1 MGLRIRDK
9 AFECLKQSPDRRFT
23 AREIAVWIFETYP
36 EECREKR
43 ERSQASITP
52 LASDDHAFIQQLVAE
67 IGAHTVHIKKKYPQ
81 VKTIESRPRK
91 FYYTESSDDTEIEQV
106 EIKQTE
112 VKQAIVTPKLADK
125 NEPNDLT
132 EHDLYQKLSDYMF
145 SEDPTIYTKRI
156 DERRSKNTR
165 GANGNKW
172 LYPDL
177 VGAEV
182 LNKNWV
188 REIKECVKV
197 YSDKK
202 TKLWS
207 FEVKLKINRS
217 NLREAFFQTV
227 SNSSW
232 ANYGYLV
239 ASEIRGDAMSEL
251 RILASLHGI
260 GFIRLDVDDLSDSQI
275 LIPAKERAEID
286 WNTANRLAE
295 ENKDFEE
302 YIQHIR
308 QFYQTDIWKDK
319 DWDGKSL
326 PDKE

>member
-1 MGLRIRDK
+1 MKLNLTDK
-9 AFECLKQSPDRRFT
+9 VFEFLKQSPDRRFT
-23 AREIAVWIFETYP
+23 TREIAEWIFETYP
-36 EECREKR
+36 EECRKKR
-43 ERSQASITP
+43 ERSQASVRP
-52 LASDDHAFIQQLVAE
+52 LDSDDNAFITQLSAE
-67 IGAHTVHIKKKYPQ
+67 IGAHNVRIKKKHPQ
-81 VKTIESRPRK
+81 VKTIEGRPRK
-91 FYYTESSDDTEIEQV
+91 FYYTEASDDEEIEQL
-106 EIKQTE
+106 EIE
-112 VKQAIVTPKLADK
+112 VKQTVVTPKIADK
-125 NEPNDLT
+125 DAPIPLN
-132 EHDLYQKLSDYMF
+132 EHDLYQKLSDYLF

-182 LNKNWV
+182 LNENWV
-188 REIKECVKV
+188 HEIKECVKV

-232 ANYGYLV
+232 ANFGYLV
-239 ASEIRGDAMSEL
+239 ASEIRDDTMSEL

-260 GFIRLDVDDLSDSQI
+260 GFILLDVDYLPNSQI
-275 LIPAKERAEID
+275 VIPAKERVEVD
-286 WNTANRLAE
+286 WSTANRLAN
-295 ENKDFEE
+295 ENKDFKSYIKQITGIYKLDEIREE
-302 YIQHIR
+302 
-308 QFYQTDIWKDK
+308 

-326 PDKE
+326 RDKE

>member
-1 MGLRIRDK
+1 MGLK
-9 AFECLKQSPDRRFT
+9 LTEKVFECLKQNPEKRFLG
-23 AREIAVWIFETYP
+23 REIAQWVFDNYR
-36 EECREKR
+36 EESLKKL
-43 ERSQASITP
+43 ERSTGINTETELLGQ
-52 LASDDHAFIQQLVAE
+52 LAAE
-67 IGAHTVHIKKKYPQ
+67 IKHPFIRKKHPEIKVTAGP
-81 VKTIESRPRK
+81 PRK
-91 FYYTESSDDTEIEQV
+91 FYYTEASDDEEIEQIAV
-106 EIKQTE
+106 KQT
-112 VKQAIVTPKLADK
+112 APAPKTADK
-125 NEPNDLT
+125 NEPIPLN

-182 LNKNWV
+182 LNENWV

-217 NLREAFFQTV
+217 NLRESFFQTV

-232 ANYGYLV
+232 ANFGYLV
-239 ASEIRGDAMSEL
+239 ASEVRDDAMSEL

-326 PDKE
+326 RDKE

>member
-1 MGLRIRDK
+1 MKLNLTDK
-9 AFECLKQSPDRRFT
+9 VFKCLKQSPEQRFLT
-23 AREIAVWIFETYP
+23 REIAEWIFETYP
-36 EECREKR
+36 EECRKKR
-43 ERSQASITP
+43 ERSQASVRP
-52 LASDDHAFIQQLVAE
+52 LDSDDKAFITQLSAE
-67 IGAHTVHIKKKYPQ
+67 IGAHNVRIKKKYPQ
-81 VKTIESRPRK
+81 VKTIEGRPRK
-91 FYYTESSDDTEIEQV
+91 FYYTEASDDEEIEQV
-106 EIKQTE
+106 EVEQT
-112 VKQAIVTPKLADK
+112 APAPKTADK
-125 NEPNDLT
+125 DALIPLNEQA
-132 EHDLYQKLSDYMF
+132 LYQKLSDYLF

-156 DERRSKNTR
+156 DEKQSRNSR

-177 VGAEV
+177 VGVEV
-182 LNKNWV
+182 LNENWV
-188 REIKECVKV
+188 QEIKECVKV

-232 ANYGYLV
+232 ANFGYLV
-239 ASEIRGDAMSEL
+239 ASEVRDDAMSEL
-251 RILASLHGI
+251 RILTSLHGI
-260 GFIRLDVDDLSDSQI
+260 GFILLDVDDLSNSQI

-295 ENKDFEE
+295 ENTNFEE

-308 QFYQTDIWKDK
+308 QFYQTDVWKAK
-319 DWDGKSL
+319 DWDGKKL
-326 PDKE
+326 D

>member
-1 MGLRIRDK
+1 MKRISRTDQVFACLK
-9 AFECLKQSPDRRFT
+9 QKPNQRFTPREIAPLIFENYREECLK
-23 AREIAVWIFETYP
+23 
-36 EECREKR
+36 KL
-43 ERSQASITP
+43 ERSDGIHNEAELIEQ
-52 LASDDHAFIQQLVAE
+52 LAAE
-67 IGAHTVHIKKKYPQ
+67 INPSFVRNRYPQ
-81 VKTIESRPRK
+81 IKTTEGRPRK
-91 FYYTESSDDTEIEQV
+91 FYYSEASDDEEIEQV
-106 EIKQTE
+106 EIEQVEIEQIE
-112 VKQAIVTPKLADK
+112 VKQTAPAPKLADK
-125 NEPNDLT
+125 ESPISLN

-156 DERRSKNTR
+156 DEKRSKNSR

-182 LNKNWV
+182 LNENWV

-217 NLREAFFQTV
+217 NLRESFFQTV

-232 ANYGYLV
+232 ANFGYLV

-260 GFIRLDVDDLSDSQI
+260 GFILLDAGDISNSQI
-275 LIPAKERAEID
+275 LIPAKERVEID

-308 QFYQTDIWKDK
+308 QFYQTDIWKAK

-326 PDKE
+326 RDKE